1 METTA
6 GSFNTTAK
14 SKLQFTMPELHEQ
27 RIITHQTHV
36 TNAKMGYDMII
47 GMDLL
52 KELGIDIL
60 NSTQS
65 IKWDTAEIPM
75 RSRHSTVEDAY
86 FIAEPEAVQEATSR
100 LTKILDAKYE
110 KADLNEVVNNC
121 QELSCSEQVELLSL
135 LKQYELLFD
144 GTLGR

>member
-1 METTA
+1 MKALLDTGCTSTLISDKFVPQNKAKFQNTTVWQTTA
-6 GSFNTTAK
+6 GSFNKTAK

-27 RIITHQTHV
+27 RIITHDTHV
-36 TNAKMGYDMII
+36 TNAQMGYDII
-47 GMDLL
+47 IEMDLL

-75 RSRHSTVEDAY
+75 RPQDSTVEDAY

-100 LTKILDAKYE
+100 LTKILDANMK
-110 KADLNEVVNNC
+110 KL
-121 QELSCSEQVELLSL
+121 
-135 LKQYELLFD
+135 
-144 GTLGR
+144 T